1 MSEWNDK
8 IIEEFRANAGMV
20 GGPFEGTPLI
30 LLTTTGART
39 GAARTNPV
47 ACRRDG
53 DRILV
58 FASNAGAP
66 RHPDWYHN
74 LLANPTVT
82 VEVGDGTAI
91 ETFIATA
98 RPLSGEERDR
108 IYARQAEVAPVFA
121 DYQKK
126 ASRVIPVVALYRR
139 DPKRARALGDELV
152 RIHDGMRAEM
162 AALLAAIEDAA
173 GNAVEDAAGNAAED
187 GAATGI
193 PVNLPGRDLEEALRE
208 RCLSFCT
215 AFHEHHINE
224 SERGFPLLE
233 RAYPGL
239 APALDRLREEHVRLA
254 EIREDLRAAVGEA
267 GSGDPAALKDRFARL
282 SAELEAHF
290 AREEEQLLAAL
301 NAL

>member
-8 IIEEFRANAGMV
+8 IIEEFRANAGTV

-39 GAARTNPV
+39 GAVRTNPV
-47 ACRRDG
+47 VCLCDG
-53 DRILV
+53 ERILV
-58 FASNAGAP
+58 FASYAGAP

-91 ETFIATA
+91 ETFTATA
-98 RPLSGEERDR
+98 TPLSGEERDR
-108 IYARQAEVAPVFA
+108 MYARQTELAPVFA

-126 ASRVIPVVALYRR
+126 TSRVIPVVALYRR
-139 DPKRARALGDELV
+139 DPERARALGDELV
-152 RIHDGMRAEM
+152 RIHDGLRAEM
-162 AALLAAIEDAA
+162 AALLT
-173 GNAVEDAAGNAAED
+173 AVEEAL
-187 GAATGI
+187 ATGTS
-193 PVNLPGRDLEEALRE
+193 VDLPGRGLEEALRE

-215 AFHEHHINE
+215 NFHQHHFNE
-224 SERGFPLLE
+224 NERGFPLLE

-239 APALDRLREEHVRLA
+239 APTLDRLREEHVRLA
-254 EIREDLRAAVGEA
+254 EIKEDLRAAVGEA
-267 GSGDPAALKDRFARL
+267 GTGDPAALKDRLSRL

>member
-224 SERGFPLLE
+224 SERGFPCWS
-233 RAYPGL
+233 RPTPGWPRPSTACAKSTCGWPRSGRTCARRSARR
-239 APALDRLREEHVRLA
+239 APATRPPSRT
-254 EIREDLRAAVGEA
+254 
-267 GSGDPAALKDRFARL
+267 GSPACRPSWRPTSPARR
-282 SAELEAHF
+282 S
-290 AREEEQLLAAL
+290 
-301 NAL
+301 NSSPP